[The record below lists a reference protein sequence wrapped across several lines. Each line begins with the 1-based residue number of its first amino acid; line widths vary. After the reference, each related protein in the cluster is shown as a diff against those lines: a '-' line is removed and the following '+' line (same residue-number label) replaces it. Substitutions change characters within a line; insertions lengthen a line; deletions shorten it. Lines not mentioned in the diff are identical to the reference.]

1 MRSYNKISS
10 IYIHL
15 CTCIL
20 RSFLKIFRTQKVDS
34 NVSNKRQKSTRPT
47 SKSSSSIQQFLQK
60 EQEVEQTLRKT
71 SIKVDFGKYEFRK
84 VKGEGGMKAQMG
96 RSDDVIDID
105 HSDESDDAFPR
116 STDTNVN
123 CKSAVTVAGS
133 CLSAQTD
140 TSDENIETNKANSQG
155 EREELSKVDKDFVE
169 KSTSSDQNTVKISQ
183 VFNTSIP
190 ISLSTVN
197 RDNFASVTL
206 IGVDQMN
213 EIQEQ
218 KERQHSNHS
227 DVLLA
232 DTESHD
238 SSGDQSKLTIDKEDP
253 DISVLPSASFISQ
266 PSDSLQSPF
275 PGLTENKHNKHKPIP
290 ENMSSG
296 KSPDLDYGYSS
307 DSVDSPVFTRKKHE
321 QQMSEDVVASSNKSI
336 EQPNHQ
342 EMTKE
347 DLVKTKPLKRDKE
360 NKRLKRKLPNF
371 SDSDSDNNEM
381 PLITRKIQPKS
392 KTKFVKLDEPRA
404 NSRKFSISKSF
415 FTDTEEKR
423 QPTLSFFMGKFFC
436 IMQNDNI

>member
-1 MRSYNKISS
+1 MYLEN
-10 IYIHL
+10 
-15 CTCIL
+15 
-20 RSFLKIFRTQKVDS
+20 FRTQKVDS
-34 NVSNKRQKSTRPT
+34 NVSNKRQKSTKPT

-60 EQEVEQTLRKT
+60 EQEVEQTLAKT
-71 SIKVDFGKYEFRK
+71 SIKVDFGKYEFK
-84 VKGEGGMKAQMG
+84 KFKGENSMKAQIG

-105 HSDESDDAFPR
+105 HSDESGDAFPR
-116 STDTNVN
+116 STDTTNVN
-123 CKSAVTVAGS
+123 SKSAVTVADS
-133 CLSAQTD
+133 CLSAQTY
-140 TSDENIETNKANSQG
+140 TSDENIEANKANSQG
-155 EREELSKVDKDFVE
+155 EREEQSKDDKDFVE
-169 KSTSSDQNTVKISQ
+169 ENISSDQNTVKISQ

-227 DVLLA
+227 DILLA

-290 ENMSSG
+290 ENISSG

-321 QQMSEDVVASSNKSI
+321 QQMSKDVVVSSNKSI
-336 EQPNHQ
+336 EQPDLQ
-342 EMTKE
+342 ELTIE
-347 DLVKTKPLKRDKE
+347 DLAKTKPPKRDKE

-371 SDSDSDNNEM
+371 SDSDSDHNEM
-381 PLITRKIQPKS
+381 PLITRKIQPKNT
-392 KTKFVKLDEPRA
+392 TKFVKLDEPRA

-415 FTDTEEKR
+415 FTDTEEKH
-423 QPTLSFFMGKFFC
+423 QPTLSFFMGKFFSLC
-436 IMQNDNI
+436 KMTIFE

>member
-1 MRSYNKISS
+1 M
-10 IYIHL
+10 
-15 CTCIL
+15 
-20 RSFLKIFRTQKVDS
+20 DS
-34 NVSNKRQKSTRPT
+34 NVSSKRQKSTT
-47 SKSSSSIQQFLQK
+47 SKSSSSVQQFLQK
-60 EQEVEQTLRKT
+60 EQEVEQTLSKT
-71 SIKVDFGKYEFRK
+71 SRKVDFGKYEFKK
-84 VKGEGGMKAQMG
+84 VKGEYSMEAQIG

-105 HSDESDDAFPR
+105 HSDESSDAFPR

-123 CKSAVTVAGS
+123 CKSAVTVADS

-140 TSDENIETNKANSQG
+140 TSDVYTETNKANSQG
-155 EREELSKVDKDFVE
+155 EREELSKVDKDFE
-169 KSTSSDQNTVKISQ
+169 EENISSDQNTVKISQ

-238 SSGDQSKLTIDKEDP
+238 SSGDQFKLIIDKEDP

-321 QQMSEDVVASSNKSI
+321 QQMAKDVVTSSNKSI
-336 EQPNHQ
+336 EQSNHQ
-342 EMTKE
+342 EMTIE
-347 DLVKTKPLKRDKE
+347 DLAKTKPLKRDKE
-360 NKRLKRKLPNF
+360 NKKLKRKLPNF

-381 PLITRKIQPKS
+381 PLITRKIQPKN

-423 QPTLSFFMGKFFC
+423 QPTLSFFMGKFYSLCKMTIFEHD
-436 IMQNDNI
+436 MTKSTK

>member
-1 MRSYNKISS
+1 M
-10 IYIHL
+10 
-15 CTCIL
+15 
-20 RSFLKIFRTQKVDS
+20 DS

-60 EQEVEQTLRKT
+60 EQEVEQTLVKT
-71 SIKVDFGKYEFRK
+71 SRKVDFGKYEFKK
-84 VKGEGGMKAQMG
+84 VKAENSMKAQIG

-105 HSDESDDAFPR
+105 HSDESSDAFPR
-116 STDTNVN
+116 STDTTNVN
-123 CKSAVTVAGS
+123 SKSAVTVADS
-133 CLSAQTD
+133 CLS
-140 TSDENIETNKANSQG
+140 TSDENIETKTANSQG
-155 EREELSKVDKDFVE
+155 EREELSMVDKDFGE
-169 KSTSSDQNTVKISQ
+169 ESISSDQNTVKISQ

-218 KERQHSNHS
+218 KERKHSNHS

-232 DTESHD
+232 DTESQD
-238 SSGDQSKLTIDKEDP
+238 SSGDQFKLNMDKDDP

-275 PGLTENKHNKHKPIP
+275 PGLNENKHNKHKPIP
-290 ENMSSG
+290 ENLSSR

-347 DLVKTKPLKRDKE
+347 DLAKTKPLKRDKE
-360 NKRLKRKLPNF
+360 NKILKRKLPNF
-371 SDSDSDNNEM
+371 SDSDSDHNEM
-381 PLITRKIQPKS
+381 PLITRKIQPKN

-423 QPTLSFFMGKFFC
+423 QPTLSFFMGKFFSLC
-436 IMQNDNI
+436 KMTIFEL

>member
-1 MRSYNKISS
+1 M
-10 IYIHL
+10 
-15 CTCIL
+15 
-20 RSFLKIFRTQKVDS
+20 KIFRTQKVDS

-60 EQEVEQTLRKT
+60 EQDLEQTLGKT
-71 SIKVDFGKYEFRK
+71 SRKVDFGKYEFRK
-84 VKGEGGMKAQMG
+84 VKGENSMKAQIG

-105 HSDESDDAFPR
+105 HSDESNDAFPR
-116 STDTNVN
+116 STDGNVN
-123 CKSAVTVAGS
+123 CKSAVTVADSG
-133 CLSAQTD
+133 LTVRTD

-155 EREELSKVDKDFVE
+155 EREEQSKVDKDFVE
-169 KSTSSDQNTVKISQ
+169 ENISSDQNTVKISQ

-197 RDNFASVTL
+197 RDNFASVTV
-206 IGVDQMN
+206 IGVDHMN

-227 DVLLA
+227 DILLA

-238 SSGDQSKLTIDKEDP
+238 SSGDQTKLTIDKEDP

-275 PGLTENKHNKHKPIP
+275 PGINVNKHNKHKPIP

-307 DSVDSPVFTRKKHE
+307 DSVDSPVFTRKKLE

-336 EQPNHQ
+336 EKPNHQ

-347 DLVKTKPLKRDKE
+347 DLAKPKPLKRDQE

-371 SDSDSDNNEM
+371 SDSDSDHNEM
-381 PLITRKIQPKS
+381 PLITRKIQPKN

-404 NSRKFSISKSF
+404 NSRKFSIPKSF

-423 QPTLSFFMGKFFC
+423 QPTLSFFMGKFYSLCKMTIFEHN
-436 IMQNDNI
+436 MTQPTK